1 VTTKRRTPRL
11 FRAAPRPRIRFAGE
25 RGLLLV
31 EVVVASFI
39 FMIVSTALVGL
50 LVTSTSISALVK
62 QRTIA
67 EQGVSDQIEKLRGK
81 DYDTI
86 ATTGAIPTTQAF
98 TGVNGENLG
107 AEATMSTQITY
118 ASANVPGSAGTGAD
132 YKKIVVKI
140 TRNSDGKLLAQA
152 TTILAPKK
160 RPSQTT
166 ATISAQ
172 VIDVGN
178 NAVVPGVEVDLA
190 TGPSAPLSDLTDS
203 GGKVTFAGL
212 TPNPTSGSQ
221 AYYDLSVVP
230 PAGYVALSDTVSPN
244 APAHVQLS
252 PTQWWSTALDIYQPV
267 TIGVSLQNP
276 DSSPYTGN
284 ATVTVTS
291 PRPSPSGTT
300 KAFSYTGTPLTITT
314 LAPPSGELLVP
325 NINYTLQVTA
335 PGYQTVNDSGTVPSG
350 SYPTSLTRA
359 FTETMNALPLG
370 TLNVT
375 VTAKNGTL
383 TCKNATVQVTGGP
396 ASVNLTQS
404 TSSTGAPASF
414 TPLVPDNTYTV
425 KATSTA
431 QPTIPAKTLSNQTVN
446 PGPSATALTVSLGST
461 SFSSC

>member
-1 VTTKRRTPRL
+1 
-11 FRAAPRPRIRFAGE
+11 
-25 RGLLLV
+25 
-31 EVVVASFI
+31 
-39 FMIVSTALVGL
+39 MIVSTALVGL

-67 EQGVSDQIEKLRGK
+67 EQGVSDQIEKLHGK
-81 DYDTI
+81 DYDKI
-86 ATTGAIPTTQAF
+86 PISAIPTTQAF
-98 TGVNGENLG
+98 TGVNGEDLG
-107 AEATMSTQITY
+107 VEATMSTQITY

-132 YKKIVVKI
+132 QKKVIVKI
-140 TRNSDGKLLAQA
+140 TRDTDGKVLAQA
-152 TTILAPKK
+152 TTMLAPKK

-178 NAVVPGVEVDLA
+178 NAVVPGVEVDLG
-190 TGPSAPLSDLTDS
+190 TGPSAPVSDVTDS
-203 GGKVTFAGL
+203 GGKVTFPGL

-230 PAGYVALSDTVSPN
+230 PPGYVALSDTVSPN

-267 TIGVSLQNP
+267 TIGIALQNP
-276 DSSPYTGN
+276 DTTPYTGN
-284 ATVTVTS
+284 ATVTITS

-350 SYPTSLTRA
+350 SYPTSLTRT

-375 VTAKNGTL
+375 VTAKHNSTTL
-383 TCKNATVQVTGGP
+383 TCKNAPVQVTGGP
-396 ASVNLTQS
+396 ASVNLTLN
-404 TSSTGAPASF
+404 TDATTGAPASF
-414 TPLVPDNTYTV
+414 TPLVPDSTYTV
-425 KATSTA
+425 KATST
-431 QPTIPAKTLSNQTVN
+431 PASLTKTLTNQTVN
-446 PGPSATALTVSLGST
+446 PGPTATALTVDLGSAHN
-461 SFSSC
+461 SC